1 MKRVLAA
8 TLLGFAACAC
18 AAAEK
23 VVAEKKA
30 ADVVHYR
37 QNIMSVIG
45 WNFQPMGAMVKGKTA
60 WDAKAFAM
68 RAERLQFLS
77 VQALEGFVN
86 ASNNGGVETDAK
98 AEIWT
103 DFDDF
108 KSKLDDFIAEAKTLN
123 ETAKA
128 GDEAMMKEQFKKTAE
143 SCKAC
148 HDKYRAN

>member
-8 TLLGFAACAC
+8 ALLGCAACAC
-18 AAAEK
+18 LAAD
-23 VVAEKKA
+23 KKA
-30 ADVVHYR
+30 AEVVHYR
-37 QNIMSVIG
+37 QNLMSVIG
-45 WNFQPMGAMVKGKTA
+45 WNFQPIGAMVKGKTA
-60 WDAKAFAM
+60 WDTKAFAM

-77 VQALEGFVN
+77 VQAFEGFVN

-108 KSKLDDFIAEAKTLN
+108 KSKLDDFIAESKTLS

-128 GDEAMMKEQFKKTAE
+128 GDETAMKEQFRKTAE